1 MLIFCIGNESH
12 SFPIGKDTPLV
23 LTSFSVL
30 LFSLTVT
37 LVWVPLE
44 GWRLTHRIG
53 RFLLVWFFLFI
64 IAVVIVGMAGLSPED
79 SAAVME

>member
-1 MLIFCIGNESH
+1 MMIFCINSESH
-12 SFPIGKDTPLV
+12 TFPIGKDTPLV

-37 LVWVPLE
+37 LLWVPFE

-64 IAVVIVGMAGLSPED
+64 IAVVIVGFSGLSPED
-79 SAAVME
+79 AAATVE